1 MEKTENSI
9 NEIIIDS
16 EFDHLHF
23 PFFDFIPSEQENKLE
38 LFNKNFGLEDLP
50 KKSLLNSLPHK
61 KVKFITHSKANKP
74 SFIVS
79 KKTKREETISK
90 DSNGRWTKKER
101 IKFAHA
107 LYTYG
112 TDWKKIKEYIG
123 TRDNIQI
130 RSHGQKFL
138 IKLKESKMITEK
150 GLDISKLNW
159 ENSFKVLKNNIDDKE
174 LFSLL
179 ISIECELEDNKR
191 MTLRYKE
198 RKESMLKKKEAQIE
212 QNNTFLTTSDENTEK
227 FNINENYLENDM
239 YYDKGGFLDENDKY
253 LIKYQ
258 SSIDKDMELFE

>member
-1 MEKTENSI
+1 MEKTESSI
-9 NEIIIDS
+9 NVIIEDS
-16 EFDHLHF
+16 EFGHLHL
-23 PFFDFIPSEQENKLE
+23 PFFDFFSSEQENNLE
-38 LFNKNFGLEDLP
+38 LFNKNFSLEDLS
-50 KKSLLNSLPHK
+50 KKSILKTVPHK
-61 KVKFITHSKANKP
+61 KVKFITQSKANKP

-79 KKTKREETISK
+79 KKKKREETITK

-101 IKFAHA
+101 IKFANA
-107 LYTYG
+107 LYNYG

-123 TRDNIQI
+123 TRNNIQI

-138 IKLKESKMITEK
+138 IKLKESKMIAEK

-159 ENSFKVLKNNIDDKE
+159 ENSFKVLKNNINDKE

-198 RKESMLKKKEAQIE
+198 RKESMLKKKEATIE

-227 FNINENYLENDM
+227 FNVDDNYLEDDM
-239 YYDKGGFLDENDKY
+239 YYNKGEFFEENGQY
-253 LIKYQ
+253 LIKYP
-258 SSIDKDMELFE
+258 SSICKDMELFE